1 MNLIELKNIVRTYSI
16 GEIEVPVLK
25 GVSLEIKKGEYI
37 ALMGVSGSGKSTL
50 MNIIGC
56 LDRATSG
63 QYFIDGIQ
71 TDQMSSD
78 ELADIRNKKIGFVFQ
93 SFNLLR
99 RTSAIENV
107 LMPLSYSRGRISETE
122 GRKRSIELLKKV
134 SLSDRMDHE
143 PSQLSG
149 GQQQRVAIARSL
161 VCNPTILLADEPTG
175 NLDSKTTEEVLEMF
189 AELNETQGLTIVLVT
204 HEGDVARHAK
214 RIIQIHDGLIVHSL
228 DALKTGAHDPNLKTK
243 GSL

>member
-1 MNLIELKNIVRTYSI
+1 MSLIELKEITRTYVL
-16 GEIEVPVLK
+16 GEIDVPVLK
-25 GVSLEIKKGEYI
+25 GVSLSIRRGEYI

-71 TDQMSSD
+71 TDKMSSD
-78 ELADIRNKKIGFVFQ
+78 ERADIRNQKIGFVFQ

-99 RTSAIENV
+99 RTSALENV
-107 LMPLSYSRGRISETE
+107 LMPLSYSRGRMSEAE
-122 GRKRSIELLKKV
+122 SKKRSIELLKKV
-134 SLSDRMDHE
+134 GLHDRMHHE

-149 GQQQRVAIARSL
+149 GQQQRVAIARAL
-161 VCNPTILLADEPTG
+161 VCNPAILLADEPTG
-175 NLDSKTTEEVLEMF
+175 NLDSKTTEEVLNMF
-189 AELNETQGLTIVLVT
+189 RELNEKDGLTIVLVT

-214 RIIQIHDGLIVHSL
+214 RIIQIHDGVIVHSL
-228 DALKTGAHDPNLKTK
+228 DAFKTGAHDPHFEK
-243 GSL
+243 GQ